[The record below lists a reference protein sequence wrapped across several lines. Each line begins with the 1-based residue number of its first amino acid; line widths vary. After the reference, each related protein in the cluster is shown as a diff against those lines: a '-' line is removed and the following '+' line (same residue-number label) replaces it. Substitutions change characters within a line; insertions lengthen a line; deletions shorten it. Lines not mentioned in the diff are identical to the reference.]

1 MILRFERHAEQ
12 ATARKKKSLAQDV
25 NLSVEGMIVKV
36 RTTSSDGWSATMGR
50 YLTALGMVLVAIYAG
65 AEIHRVISS
74 RNALL
79 EFDKM
84 HPLVRPEFRKASD
97 SREANQEIDFSL
109 WSKGRLE
116 AYRASQ
122 ETKKGSPLAVLRFE
136 RLKIRIPVFE
146 GTDDWTLNRGAGW
159 IVGTTPPGKAGNIGI
174 AGHRDSFFRILK
186 DIRDGDA
193 VELISAARTA
203 TYTVSR
209 VEIVDPDDV
218 SVLQPR
224 RGSSLTLVTCYPF
237 YFVGPAPRR
246 FIVHAALSKQAA
258 KEKLAN

>member
-1 MILRFERHAEQ
+1 MIL
-12 ATARKKKSLAQDV
+12 
-25 NLSVEGMIVKV
+25 KV
-36 RTTSSDGWSATMGR
+36 RTTAGKGWLATTGR
-50 YLTALGMVLVAIYAG
+50 CLTALGMVLVAIYVG
-65 AEIHRVISS
+65 ASIHRAVSS
-74 RNALL
+74 RSALR
-79 EFDKM
+79 EFDKAQL
-84 HPLVRPEFRKASD
+84 LVRPEFRKAPVSL
-97 SREANQEIDFSL
+97 EANQEVDFSL
-109 WSKGRLE
+109 WSKARLA

-136 RLKIRIPVFE
+136 RLKIRVPVFE

-159 IVGTTPPGKAGNIGI
+159 IAGTTRPGEAGNIGI

-186 DIRDGDA
+186 DIRNGD
-193 VELISAARTA
+193 VMELISAARTA

-224 RGSSLTLVTCYPF
+224 REPSLTLVTCYPF

-258 KEKLAN
+258 REALAN